1 MSNRRDVYTSLMY
14 HEIVDQKITKCS
26 VTSEYFRKQMEALRN
41 AGVCSYDLGGDNDT
55 PEGYFCLLTFDDGHK
70 SNLEA
75 ARLLS
80 EMGFKGYFYLIKDY
94 SISNSEYLNEDAIR
108 EIAKMGHGIG
118 VHGKD
123 HGHWSK
129 KEPCKLVAEL
139 RETKDWIE
147 QITGKEVIT
156 CSAPGGVIDQRTID
170 NIKNEIPELK
180 YIRTSCYGVNNE
192 GDTVLKSIGVL
203 SNYSTGKVLRI
214 AQNDYWEMKKIM
226 TYYYVKETI
235 KPLYHKLIK

>member
-1 MSNRRDVYTSLMY
+1 MSNKRDVFTSLMY

-26 VTSEYFRKQMEALRN
+26 VTSENFRKQMDALQKE
-41 AGVCSYDLGGDNDT
+41 GIYSYDLSGNNDASD
-55 PEGYFCLLTFDDGHK
+55 GNYCLLTFDDGHK

-80 EMGFKGYFYLIKDY
+80 EIGLKGYFYLIKDY
-94 SISNSEYLNEDAIR
+94 SINDPEYLNEDAIR
-108 EIAKMGHGIG
+108 EIAAMGHEIG

-123 HGHWSK
+123 HRHWSK
-129 KEPCKLVAEL
+129 KEPGRLVAEL

-147 QITGKEVIT
+147 QLTGKEVIT

-170 NIKNEIPELK
+170 YIKSEIPELK
-180 YIRTSCYGVNNE
+180 YIRTSRYGVNYA

-203 SNYSTGKVLRI
+203 SNYSSEKVLKI
-214 AQNDYWEMKKIM
+214 AQCDFLEMGKIM
-226 TYYYVKETI
+226 AYYYIKESL
-235 KPLYHKLIK
+235 KPLYHKIRK

>member
-1 MSNRRDVYTSLMY
+1 MSNKRDVFTSLMY

-26 VTSEYFRKQMEALRN
+26 VTPENFRKQMEALQN
-41 AGVCSYDLGGDNDT
+41 AGVCSYVLGGNNT
-55 PEGYFCLLTFDDGHK
+55 QEGHFCLLTFDDGHK

-80 EMGFKGYFYLIKDY
+80 EMGLKGYFYLIKDY
-94 SISNSEYLNEDAIR
+94 SMNDPEYLNEDAIR
-108 EIAKMGHGIG
+108 EIAAMGHEIG

-123 HGHWSK
+123 HRHWSK
-129 KEPCKLVAEL
+129 KDPGRLVVEL

-147 QITGKEVIT
+147 QLSGREVIS

-170 NIKNEIPELK
+170 IIKKEIPELK
-180 YIRTSCYGVNNE
+180 FIRTSRYGVNRT

-203 SNYSTGKVLRI
+203 SNYSTEKVLKI
-214 AQNDYWEMKKIM
+214 AQCDSFEMSKIM
-226 TYYYVKETI
+226 AYYYVKESL
-235 KPLYHKLIK
+235 KPLYHKIRR